1 MRVEI
6 ECAGT
11 TAMDYFCMNGK
22 REEYT
27 EKMREDIMNM

>member
-6 ECAGT
+6 ECVET
-11 TAMDYFCMNGK
+11 TARDYFYMNGK